1 MADRYDRSAAEREA
15 ARLERARRRAEAGAP
30 PPRSFAGEQRYEQD
44 HEDDARIED
53 RRGWEADTADQ
64 GHPGRDGGLAYDDD
78 LTAEH
83 EVVFSDEPTFA
94 HDRAFDHGDGHDR
107 AFDHGEGFGH
117 EPADDGGLGHENGR
131 GADED
136 PPAPGLPLGGDEL
149 AERPSGTRR
158 VSHLQ
163 AGPRQRAR
171 RERKPRA
178 PRRRASPGAARTG
191 TAWVGRIVSLIAL
204 ILAAALIWFLVQLFQ
219 PFGTSPHGKVTV
231 TVAPHSGSRA
241 IGDQLA
247 RDGVIPSG
255 FFFALRATLAGDRSQ
270 LRAGTYHLQLGMSYA
285 SVLTA
290 LTKLPKAA
298 KTTDL
303 TISEGHTRAY
313 VSHLLRRQKI
323 SGNYLAATRSSKLL
337 DPHRYGAPRRVSSLE
352 GFLFPDTFSL
362 VDPVKVRTLVT
373 DQLSDFKR
381 RFAGVNLG
389 YAKRK
394 HLSAYDVLKVASL
407 IEAEAASARDRP
419 LVASVI
425 YNRLADGM
433 MLQLD
438 STTRYA
444 TGNFTRPLLVSQL
457 RSPSPYNTHTH
468 FGLPPTP
475 IDSPGLAA
483 IQAAAHPATSKY
495 LFFFSLP
502 CSSRS
507 AFATTYS
514 QFLTLLARDK
524 RTHCPG

>member
-1 MADRYDRSAAEREA
+1 MADGRDRTAAAREA
-15 ARLERARRRAEAGAP
+15 ARLERARRRAEAGFP
-30 PPRSFAGEQRYEQD
+30 RPRSFAGEQQYEQ
-44 HEDDARIED
+44 EYQRDARIED
-53 RRGWEADTADQ
+53 RRGLE
-64 GHPGRDGGLAYDDD
+64 DGPASEDE

-83 EVVFSDEPTFA
+83 DVAFEDELTAEHDVVFDDEPA
-94 HDRAFDHGDGHDR
+94 LAAGLDG
-107 AFDHGEGFGH
+107 AP
-117 EPADDGGLGHENGR
+117 PAGAAGVGHENGHKVY
-131 GADED
+131 GD
-136 PPAPGLPLGGDEL
+136 PETRDHPVLGDES

-163 AGPRQRAR
+163 AGSRERPR
-171 RERKPRA
+171 RERTPRA
-178 PRRRASPGAARTG
+178 VRGPRASKRRTPSRGKRKG
-191 TAWVGRIVSLIAL
+191 TVWVGRIVSLVAI
-204 ILAAALIWFLVQLFQ
+204 ILAAGLVWFFVQLFQ
-219 PFGTSPHGKVTV
+219 PFGTSPHEQVTV
-231 TVAPHSGSRA
+231 TIAPHLGSRA
-241 IGDQLA
+241 IGDELA

-270 LRAGTYHLQLGMSYA
+270 LRAGTYHLQQGMSYA

-290 LTKLPKAA
+290 LTKVPKAA

-313 VSHLLRRQKI
+313 VSALLRRQKI
-323 SGNYLAATRSSKLL
+323 KGNYLAATRSSPVLE
-337 DPHRYGAPRRVSSLE
+337 PHRYGAPRHVPSLE

-362 VDPVKVRTLVT
+362 VDPVKVSSLVR
-373 DQLSDFKR
+373 DQLTDFKK
-381 RFAGVNLG
+381 RFAGVNLS

-394 HLSAYDVLKVASL
+394 HLSAYGVLEIASL

-425 YNRLADGM
+425 YNRLAAGM

-444 TGNFTRPLLVSQL
+444 TGNLTRPLRVSQL
-457 RSPSPYNTHTH
+457 RSSSPYNTHTH

-483 IQAAAHPATSKY
+483 IQAAAHPARSHY
-495 LFFFSLP
+495 LFFFSKP
-502 CSSRS
+502 CTNRS

-514 QFLTLLARDK
+514 QFLHLLARD
-524 RTHCPG
+524 RRNHC